1 MEQLSEAHEDFLKAI
16 VMLGGTPEAPVRQVD
31 VARRLGITKP
41 SVNKAMNILRE
52 DGYLTQSYYGKIT
65 LTQKGYEYGLSVYE
79 RHELLANFL
88 SKAVGIPR
96 ERAEVEACHMEHAIS
111 DESFEKWREYIE
123 KLGL

>member
-1 MEQLSEAHEDFLKAI
+1 MEQLSEAHEDFLKAV

-31 VARRLGITKP
+31 VARMLGITKP

-52 DGYLTQSYYGKIT
+52 DGCLTQSYYGQIT
-65 LTQKGYEYGLSVYE
+65 LTQKGYDLGSAVFA
-79 RHELLANFL
+79 RHKLLADFL
-88 SKAVGIPR
+88 AKEVGIPR
-96 ERAEVEACHMEHAIS
+96 DRAEEEACRMEHAIS

>member
-96 ERAEVEACHMEHAIS
+96 DRAEEEACRMEHAIS